1 MPSLHHTRQ
10 HQAERSAACPA
21 PLQSRVSRSCYPL
34 ATRHLLALH
43 PKRLLNPCRPAC
55 VPVPLRFI
63 RWTQDTFSAGGHKA
77 ELMPLLERA
86 TRELQDAA
94 GGRYRGDVRYL
105 RLWVQYV
112 SAQPAPAPSSCC

>member
-1 MPSLHHTRQ
+1 MRFLRSWTLTAATTRW
-10 HQAERSAACPA
+10 RSGSGADSCPRYFPTEQPTLCPTTLRHVSA
-21 PLQSRVSRSCYPL
+21 PPTCP
-34 ATRHLLALH
+34 
-43 PKRLLNPCRPAC
+43 
-55 VPVPLRFI
+55 RFI

-86 TRELQDAA
+86 TRELQSAA

-112 SAQPAPAPSSCC
+112 SICS